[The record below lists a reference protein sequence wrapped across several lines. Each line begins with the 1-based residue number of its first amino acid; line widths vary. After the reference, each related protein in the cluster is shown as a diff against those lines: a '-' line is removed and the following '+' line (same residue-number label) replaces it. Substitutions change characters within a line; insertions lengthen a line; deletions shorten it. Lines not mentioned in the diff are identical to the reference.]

1 MTPTRREGLRMM
13 IEAAKRNHAKRSH
26 LQEQLT
32 WATVE
37 QLRFEMAEEARSFW
51 PTPIVAA
58 ALFIGIGC
66 LVLSMIG
73 V

>member
-1 MTPTRREGLRMM
+1 MSSFAREAL
-13 IEAAKRNHAKRSH
+13 IEAAANARRRKRRVSYIDRK
-26 LQEQLT
+26 LT

-37 QLRFEMAEEARSFW
+37 QIKNEMAEEARSFW

-66 LVLSMIG
+66 LFLSMIG